1 MNFVAY
7 LEVVFPNQQV
17 GQGNCEVVHAYLIEE
32 VVLAVVDELVEA
44 SVCFIGAAEAQEGK
58 TLIEDLVGLSV
69 VVVEG
74 CGWFGRTE
82 CSLFPALTRFVGIAE
97 GIVSHAEEVVEVALL
112 CAIELSFTEVMR
124 IHKALLEQLHCIFI
138 TLLADG
144 NLSQLYAGKLI
155 LCRHLS
161 FAAFPWVEDV
171 TVEELLG
178 FCIFAGLVE
187 EGDFLKQQV
196 VALCDKPGVLLQQ
209 GKTLGVRVVQTLVEL
224 VELHEDARVAL
235 VECKCTLH

>member
-1 MNFVAY
+1 M
-7 LEVVFPNQQV
+7 
-17 GQGNCEVVHAYLIEE
+17 
-32 VVLAVVDELVEA
+32 AVVDELVET
-44 SVCFIGAAEAQEGK
+44 SVCFIGTAEAQEGK
-58 TLIEDLVGLSV
+58 TLIENLVGFSV

-74 CGWFGRTE
+74 CGRFGWTE
-82 CSLFPALTRFVGIAE
+82 GCLLPALTSLVGIAE
-97 GIVSHAEEVVEVALL
+97 GIVSHAKEIIEVAFL
-112 CAIELSFTEVMR
+112 CAIELAFTEVVR
-124 IHKALLEQLHCIFI
+124 IFKALFKQFHCIFVA
-138 TLLADG
+138 LFADG
-144 NLSQLYAGKLI
+144 NLSQLYACKLV

-161 FAAFPWVEDV
+161 FATFPWVEDV

-178 FCIFAGLVE
+178 FLIFAGLVE

-235 VECKCTLH
+235 VESKCTLH